1 MSDSHMDYDYVEPAL
16 QSVHASLRALIQDVC
31 YGTRGRIASTHLTR
45 ALTEVIAAMR
55 HCAGQARID
64 AGETHEGEIVL

>member
-1 MSDSHMDYDYVEPAL
+1 MSESHMNYDYVEPAL

-45 ALTEVIAAMR
+45 ALTEVIAAIR
-55 HCAGQARID
+55 HVEGQKRISASD
-64 AGETHEGEIVL
+64 ATQEIVL